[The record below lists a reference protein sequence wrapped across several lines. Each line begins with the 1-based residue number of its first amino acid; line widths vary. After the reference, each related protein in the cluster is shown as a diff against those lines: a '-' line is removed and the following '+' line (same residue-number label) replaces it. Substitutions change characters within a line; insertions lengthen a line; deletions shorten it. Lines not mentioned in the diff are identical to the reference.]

1 VSEPGADGG
10 RQIGPHLLGVTV
22 TWRYRVQW
30 VAVRILVRTLFR
42 MEVEGVEHW
51 PKAPFQIT
59 ANHHSGWDPFLIH
72 SVSPLRPRA
81 TWFGPKEVDF
91 SRGTRNRVM
100 GFFGGM
106 IPFNPRKTNMPSA
119 VRAVQRVFDAS
130 GVLAI
135 TPEGTLGFRETKLLP
150 LQEGATLFAAISGVP
165 IVPCAV
171 IGSSTLWFRKRI
183 TVRFGEPIPVVKG
196 VGRDERHDLTERVKA
211 GIVALLPKEEPTYP
225 RRRPGGDWLSDLF
238 NGRREAKARRA
249 YMAEVDR
256 ARVAE
261 PRSG

>member
-1 VSEPGADGG
+1 VTDPGASGG

-42 MEVEGVEHW
+42 MEVEGLEHW

-72 SVSPLRPRA
+72 AVSPFRPRV

-91 SRGTRNRVM
+91 SKGTRNRVM

-106 IPFNPRKTNMPSA
+106 IPFNPRKTNLPSA
-119 VRAVQRVFDAS
+119 VRAVQRVFDAG

-135 TPEGTLGFRETKLLP
+135 TPEGTLGFRETELLP
-150 LQEGATLFAAISGVP
+150 LQEGATLFALVSGVP

-171 IGSSTLWFRKRI
+171 VGSSTLWFRKRI
-183 TVRFGEPIPVVKG
+183 TVRFGEPIPVVRG
-196 VGRDERHDLTERVKA
+196 VGRDERHDLTRRVEA
-211 GIVALLPKEEPTYP
+211 GILALLPKEEPTYP
-225 RRRPGGDWLSDLF
+225 IRRPGGDWLSDLF
-238 NGRREAKARRA
+238 NGKREAQWRQA

-256 ARVAE
+256 TRVAE
-261 PRSG
+261 HGSD

>member
-1 VSEPGADGG
+1 VTDPGASGG

-22 TWRYRVQW
+22 TWRYRFQW

-42 MEVEGVEHW
+42 MEVDGLEHW

-72 SVSPLRPRA
+72 AVSPFRPRV

-91 SRGTRNRVM
+91 SKGIRNRVM

-119 VRAVQRVFDAS
+119 VRAVQRVFDAG

-135 TPEGTLGFRETKLLP
+135 TPEGTLGFRETELLP
-150 LQEGATLFAAISGVP
+150 LQEGATLFASLSGVP

-171 IGSSTLWFRKRI
+171 IGSSTLWLRKRI
-183 TVRFGEPIPVVKG
+183 VVRFGEPIQVERG
-196 VGRDERHDLTERVKA
+196 AGRAGREALVERVRE
-211 GIVALLPKEEPTYP
+211 GMLALLPNVEPTYP
-225 RRRPGGDWLSDLF
+225 RRRPGGDYLSDVF
-238 NGRREAKARRA
+238 NGKREAANRRE
-249 YMAEVDR
+249 YMAALEQG
-256 ARVAE
+256 VAAD
-261 PRSG
+261 